1 MNTWNGKTK
10 RNVHEWPPFQF
21 STPPLKS
28 AKLRPPLSTLIPSS
42 ARGSIKLNHVDHV
55 FVGERNCSPGPF
67 DRPSRY
73 HLSSLRPEYLLFRF
87 HSGDKAEPGRKRS
100 NRPFHVPPTLGQL
113 FAASSRGVACLNAS
127 FVCTGREEEGRKGLH
142 KKFESGVCAVRDC
155 RKRKDGR
162 KGERWLGGRGTC
174 GPVAGDGRLMKLA
187 PVLYEIVH
195 VQSMYVHTCRF
206 AVGNNDLGE
215 SGGRKIGRF
224 KMVMEWGKELVKL
237 DRSLFVGDLNRDSF
251 AWKIFT
257 II

>member
-1 MNTWNGKTK
+1 M
-10 RNVHEWPPFQF
+10 
-21 STPPLKS
+21 
-28 AKLRPPLSTLIPSS
+28 
-42 ARGSIKLNHVDHV
+42 
-55 FVGERNCSPGPF
+55 
-67 DRPSRY
+67 
-73 HLSSLRPEYLLFRF
+73 
-87 HSGDKAEPGRKRS
+87 
-100 NRPFHVPPTLGQL
+100 
-113 FAASSRGVACLNAS
+113 ACLNAS
-127 FVCTGREEEGRKGLH
+127 FVCTGREEEGKKGLH

-206 AVGNNDLGE
+206 AVGNNDLGG